1 MAILSTR
8 TIQRLKPV
16 VLVAMLVPLA
26 LMAFHW
32 VRYFQTGF
40 STALGA
46 NPVQFTI
53 QELGLWA
60 LRFLILGLAIT
71 PLAKHTQTPALTAW
85 RRRIGLVAFAY
96 AALHLMVFFALDL
109 ELSLSALVREVTKRN
124 YILLGMVGFI
134 LLLPLAITS
143 TSGMIKWL
151 GAKRWR
157 NLHRAVYAAV
167 LLGGVHFI
175 FMVKGNQLAPKVY
188 LAIIIALLAARF
200 LPARRK
206 IAVATI

>member
-1 MAILSTR
+1 
-8 TIQRLKPV
+8 
-16 VLVAMLVPLA
+16 
-26 LMAFHW
+26 
-32 VRYFQTGF
+32 
-40 STALGA
+40 
-46 NPVQFTI
+46 
-53 QELGLWA
+53 
-60 LRFLILGLAIT
+60 
-71 PLAKHTQTPALTAW
+71 
-85 RRRIGLVAFAY
+85 
-96 AALHLMVFFALDL
+96 MVFFALDL
-109 ELSLSALVREVTKRN
+109 ELSLSALIREVTKRN

-188 LAIIIALLAARF
+188 LAIIIALLVARF
-200 LPARRK
+200 LPVRRK
-206 IAVATI
+206 VVTATI